1 LTPSI
6 PRVSRALIDRNLDK
20 GSKSVRSPQLS
31 DLYIGLISGTSMD
44 AIDAALLEIGD
55 DGCRIRAT
63 HSQPI
68 SRDALAELRQL
79 VDHPDHVT
87 LEKLGQLDVRLGRDF
102 ATAANALLRAA
113 GHDRKDIRAIGS
125 HGQTIFHAPRGP
137 FPFTMQIADPNI
149 IALETGITTVADF
162 RRRDVALGGQGAPLV
177 PAFHRAIFAS
187 SGEPRAACNIG
198 GIANLTVMLP
208 GRPLSGFD
216 TGPGNTLMDAWTR
229 LKRGH
234 PHDTG
239 GEWAASAPPDPG
251 LLGMLLDY
259 DYFKREA
266 PKSTGVEEFNL
277 GWLEKRLDRIR
288 NPLSPATIQSTLCQ
302 LTAETVATELTRACP
317 QPGGLYLCGGGA
329 HNRTLVAR
337 IEALLAGWRID
348 TTEALGIGVDWV
360 EAAAFAWLASRTIE
374 GLPGNVP
381 EVTGAR
387 SATILGAVY
396 PA

>member
-1 LTPSI
+1 MSEF
-6 PRVSRALIDRNLDK
+6 
-20 GSKSVRSPQLS
+20 
-31 DLYIGLISGTSMD
+31 YIGLISGTSMD
-44 AIDAALLEIGD
+44 AIDAVLLEIAAG
-55 DGCRIRAT
+55 GCRVMAT
-63 HSQPI
+63 HSH
-68 SRDALAELRQL
+68 ALSPEALEDLRQII
-79 VDHPDHVT
+79 DHPDHVT
-87 LEKLGQLDVRLGRDF
+87 LDKLGQLDVRLGRDF
-102 ATAANALLRAA
+102 AAAAKALLALSGR
-113 GHDRKDIRAIGS
+113 DRKDIRAIGS
-125 HGQTIFHAPRGP
+125 HGQTLFHAPRGP

-177 PAFHRAIFAS
+177 PAFHQAIFAS

-234 PHDTG
+234 SHDNN

-251 LLGMLLDY
+251 LLAMLLDY
-259 DYFKREA
+259 DYFGRPA

-277 GWLEKRLDRIR
+277 GWLEKRLDRVR
-288 NPLSPATIQSTLCQ
+288 NPLSPAAIQSTLCQ
-302 LTAETVATELTRACP
+302 LTAATIATALTNACP

-337 IEALLAGWRID
+337 ITALLPGWRID

-360 EAAAFAWLASRTIE
+360 EAAAFAWLASRTIA

-387 SATILGAVY
+387 YATVLGGIF